1 MWPKALLQLLELVP
15 HVSRLLP
22 MADKFLQSKATLDDA
37 TLKTIGDLRGEL
49 GQANASHAGLY
60 RQMNEQSEALA
71 SISAETRATHA
82 EVSALAE
89 RLDRIEKKI
98 GKQMAYCAAASLVS
112 GLTLL
117 TIIVT
122 LLLRH

>member
-15 HVSRLLP
+15 HFSRLLP

-60 RQMNEQSEALA
+60 RQMNEQSEKLANALTEIRSLRSEALA
-71 SISAETRATHA
+71 QQAQIA
-82 EVSALAE
+82 AL
-89 RLDRIEKKI
+89 DKKLAL
-98 GKQMAYCAAASLVS
+98 QRVFVVLAAVASLVS
-112 GLTLL
+112 M
-117 TIIVT
+117 TILIV
-122 LLLRH
+122 RH